1 MKKGFT
7 LVEVIMLVV
16 VVGIVAAIGVPLL
29 LETVNAWSFT
39 SRFQDNAVS
48 QSIVAMSRMSR
59 EIRRLKNDA
68 SVATATQ
75 AQLSFTDLTNTTITF
90 DQSGDLLRRNTDSLA
105 DIDNSNPLD
114 FTYYN
119 DTGAVIATPLVSPNN
134 TNIRLITV
142 SFSVLAGSN
151 KLNFQLQ
158 ARPQNLRRLNE
169 KFK

>member
-1 MKKGFT
+1 
-7 LVEVIMLVV
+7 MLVV

-48 QSIVAMSRMSR
+48 QSIEAMNRLSR

-68 SVATATQ
+68 SVTTATQ
-75 AQLSFTDLTNTTITF
+75 TQFSFTDLTSTAITF
-90 DQSGDLLRRNTDSLA
+90 DQLGNLLRRNTDGLV
-105 DIDNSNPLD
+105 DIDNVSPLA

-119 DTGAVIATPLVSPNN
+119 DSGTTITTPLVSPNN
-134 TNIRLITV
+134 TNIRRVTV

-151 KLNFQLQ
+151 KLNFQFQ
-158 ARPQNLRRLNE
+158 VRPQNLRRLNE